1 MALFILTMVI
11 SQAKPGLCIFDLT
24 INLGNIL
31 TIAAFLGG
39 GIYFIL
45 AMRSKIDAQ
54 SMRMEN
60 MERDFTQ
67 MSAETQHEVRKITEV
82 IILQGRHDERITAL
96 SMTQINQG
104 KRLDDTIRRMNTYLD
119 IKSIGKMEINDE

>member
-1 MALFILTMVI
+1 MSLLIPMTIIA
-11 SQAKPGLCIFDLT
+11 QAKSTIGMFDLT

-39 GIYFIL
+39 GVYFIL
-45 AMRSKIDAQ
+45 TMRSKIDAQ
-54 SMRMEN
+54 SMKMEN

-82 IILQGRHDERITAL
+82 IVLQGRHDERITAL
-96 SMTQINQG
+96 SMSQINQG
-104 KRLDDTIRRMNTYLD
+104 QRLDDTIRRMNMYLD
-119 IKSIGKMEINDE
+119 MKLIRDIKTNDE

>member
-1 MALFILTMVI
+1 MALFILTTIIV
-11 SQAKPGLCIFDLT
+11 QAKPGLGIFDLT

-45 AMRSKIDAQ
+45 TMRSKIDAQ